1 MSHTHYSLIWI
12 VCGVRATHHRAVA
25 ERREEDEMA
34 ISMRRIILVLAVAAV
49 MAAMVAGSAAT
60 ALAEEIIEDPWAHCV
75 YEDTDYGLVYYCP
88 SSNYA

>member
-1 MSHTHYSLIWI
+1 M
-12 VCGVRATHHRAVA
+12 CGVRATHHKAVA
-25 ERREEDEMA
+25 EGREKEEDEMA

-88 SSNYA
+88 SPNYA